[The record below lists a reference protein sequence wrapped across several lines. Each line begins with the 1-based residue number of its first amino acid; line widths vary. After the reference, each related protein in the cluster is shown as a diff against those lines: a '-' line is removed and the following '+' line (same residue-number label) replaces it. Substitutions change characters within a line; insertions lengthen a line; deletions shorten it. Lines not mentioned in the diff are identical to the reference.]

1 VIATRA
7 LIRLSRVTRGEKGLV
22 YLPLS
27 QSTAGFIRDS
37 LLVQIATRRGWKV
50 AAHLRGS
57 EFRSFY
63 EASPWF
69 FRRWMGATLRRITSI
84 AVMGQSLRSIFEG
97 IVPSGR
103 TVVVPNGTPD
113 PAVDGAVRD
122 DTTVLFLSNLR
133 RRKGIVEAVEAAR
146 LVTREHDRARFLF
159 VGACEDESLAR
170 DLRERTAAAN
180 GRIQC
185 KDPVVGSDKDRLLSS
200 VGILLFPPTEPEG
213 HPRVVL
219 EALAAGTPVVTTDRG
234 AIAETTVDGQTGFVL
249 PDSDPTALADR
260 ILLLLHDADL
270 RRRMGHAARA
280 RYLEHFTQP
289 QADRILAEWLSAAFE
304 EHTEASQ

>member
-1 VIATRA
+1 MKPTLAVVGPLPPPYHGVTISTSLVLENARLREFFDVQHVDTSDARSGENIGRWDWTNVVIATRA

-122 DTTVLFLSNLR
+122 DT
-133 RRKGIVEAVEAAR
+133 
-146 LVTREHDRARFLF
+146 
-159 VGACEDESLAR
+159 
-170 DLRERTAAAN
+170 
-180 GRIQC
+180 
-185 KDPVVGSDKDRLLSS
+185 
-200 VGILLFPPTEPEG
+200 
-213 HPRVVL
+213 
-219 EALAAGTPVVTTDRG
+219 
-234 AIAETTVDGQTGFVL
+234 
-249 PDSDPTALADR
+249 
-260 ILLLLHDADL
+260 
-270 RRRMGHAARA
+270 
-280 RYLEHFTQP
+280 
-289 QADRILAEWLSAAFE
+289 
-304 EHTEASQ
+304 